1 MDYCLNILCNV
12 LWTIVLVCC
21 AMFYGLLLN
30 ILWYVL
36 WTIVLSFSYLM
47 LSCLSFLPI
56 TVSIDNKWNNFDF
69 FSNFSLIR
77 FGHPY
82 RRLLPYLVNIIM
94 EAFHGD
100 ILCVYNLSCYYK
112 CRNRL
117 SYTICVSH
125 LSIYR
130 HGVICI
136 PVFIFLNELSLA
148 VQLSMLMLYKLDI
161 SIIA

>member
-1 MDYCLNILCNV
+1 M
-12 LWTIVLVCC
+12 
-21 AMFYGLLLN
+21 
-30 ILWYVL
+30 
-36 WTIVLSFSYLM
+36 
-47 LSCLSFLPI
+47 
-56 TVSIDNKWNNFDF
+56 
-69 FSNFSLIR
+69 R

-94 EAFHGD
+94 EAFQGV
-100 ILCVYNLSCYYK
+100 ILCVHNLSCYYN

-148 VQLSMLMLYKLDI
+148 VQLSALMLYKLDI
-161 SIIA
+161 SIITSKGCLFLLLHWRQVTHLFNNYYPIFSGISCKSQQFGKSNDLNVLRARKPKTINRVACIG